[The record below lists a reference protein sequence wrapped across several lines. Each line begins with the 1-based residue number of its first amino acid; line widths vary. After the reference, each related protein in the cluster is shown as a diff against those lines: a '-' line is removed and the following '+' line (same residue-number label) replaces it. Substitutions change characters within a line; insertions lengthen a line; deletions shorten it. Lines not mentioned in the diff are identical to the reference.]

1 MRARSAVGHQ
11 PPEATGGAR
20 MSMFRPAWQAVVD
33 AAGIDEGTSL
43 LDLGCGDGAFCA
55 FAADRGAMVHG
66 IDAEPDSIAQAMDA
80 VPDGEFRLGMMEM
93 LPWHDASFEVVTAFN
108 AMQYALDP
116 ERVMAEA
123 SRVVRIGGR
132 LAVCKW
138 GPPAENQFFAFLA
151 AVGANGV
158 SARPQLVDDP
168 LADAIGAAHL
178 ELLVTGEVPAAIELS
193 GDAALAESLSRAGIV
208 PELGVATEAETVIA
222 AAAPYRQT
230 DGSYR
235 FDNRLRF
242 WVLRRSW

>member
-1 MRARSAVGHQ
+1 
-11 PPEATGGAR
+11 

-33 AAGIDEGTSL
+33 AAGIEKGTSL

-55 FAADRGAMVHG
+55 FAADRGAMVYG
-66 IDAEPDSIAQAMDA
+66 IDAEPDSIAQAIDA
-80 VPDGEFRLGMMEM
+80 VPRGEFRLGMMET
-93 LPWHDASFEVVTAFN
+93 LPWSDASFDVVTTFN

-116 ERVMAEA
+116 ELAMAEA
-123 SRVVRIGGR
+123 SRVVRVGGR

-138 GPPAENQFFAFLA
+138 GRPAENQFFAFLA

-158 SARPQLVDDP
+158 RGQPQVGDDP
-168 LADAIGAAHL
+168 LAGAIAAPHL
-178 ELLVTGEVPAAIELS
+178 ELLVTGDVPAAIKMS
-193 GDAALAESLSRAGIV
+193 DDAALELSLSRAGIV
-208 PELGVATEAETVIA
+208 PEVGLSTQPGSVIA

-242 WVLRRSW
+242 WILRRSS

>member
-1 MRARSAVGHQ
+1 
-11 PPEATGGAR
+11 
-20 MSMFRPAWQAVVD
+20 MFRPAWQAVID
-33 AAGIDEGTSL
+33 AAGISDGTSL
-43 LDLGCGDGAFCA
+43 LDLGCGSGAFCA
-55 FAADRGAMVHG
+55 FAADRGARVHG
-66 IDAEPDSIAQAMDA
+66 LDAEPDSIAQAMGA
-80 VPDGEFRLGMMEM
+80 VPDGEFRLGMMET
-93 LPWHDASFEVVTAFN
+93 LPWSDASFDVVTSFN

-116 ERVMAEA
+116 DLAMAEA

-158 SARPQLVDDP
+158 RAQPLAGDDP
-168 LADAIGAAHL
+168 LQDAIRAAHL
-178 ELLVTGEVPAAIELS
+178 EVLVTGDVPAAIEMTDHS
-193 GDAALAESLSRAGIV
+193 ALEESLSRAGIV
-208 PELGVATEAETVIA
+208 PEIGAQTAQSLIA
-222 AAAPYRQT
+222 AASPYRQA